1 MLTQAVEGG
10 MTKESASYL
19 AGRLH
24 EQRELI
30 RQIMTRRDWQRVRH
44 LLGIHQRQRRRF
56 LNAAEEQGFDVQT
69 LSTHCRAHIASLLEK

>member
-1 MLTQAVEGG
+1 

-44 LLGIHQRQRRRF
+44 LLGIHQR
-56 LNAAEEQGFDVQT
+56 
-69 LSTHCRAHIASLLEK
+69 CRH